1 MRAVALVA
9 IAAVLALSACQRE
22 TLTDEQ
28 KKVIQSLSIDRLAP
42 LPADPTNAVADEPR
56 AAALGATLFN
66 DTSFSRDGRVA
77 CGTCHVAEK
86 QFQDQLPLGVGV
98 GVTNR
103 RTMPLTGVAWSPWL
117 FWDGRK
123 DSLWSQALG
132 PVESQVEHGVT
143 RVFVARRIAEAYRP
157 RYESLFG
164 PMPDLSATPA
174 SAGPFGTNAEKAA
187 WTSMSEADREAVN
200 RVYAN
205 FGKAI
210 AAFERSLVFPETRF
224 DRYAKA
230 LASGRPMTAEAALE
244 ADELEGFKLF
254 VSKGRCINC
263 HNGPRFT
270 DDHFH
275 NTGIP
280 PADDLPDD
288 TGRADGA
295 KLVAADEFNC
305 LGRYSDG
312 KESDCGE
319 LKFMV
324 RQGEELVRAF
334 KTPSLRGVAGRPPY
348 MHAGQ
353 IGSLEAALQHYSAA
367 PPAPAGHS
375 ELEAANFTTEEK
387 AALIA
392 FLKTLGK

>member
-1 MRAVALVA
+1 MRFLALVA
-9 IAAVLALSACQRE
+9 IVLALAGCQRDG
-22 TLTDEQ
+22 LTEEQ
-28 KKVIQSLSIDRLAP
+28 KKIAQSLSLDALPP
-42 LPADPTNAVADEPR
+42 LPTDPTNAVADEPR

-98 GVTNR
+98 GITNR

-132 PVESQVEHGVT
+132 PVESLVEHGVT
-143 RVFVARRIAEAYRP
+143 RAFVAHRLAGAYRP

-164 PMPDLSATPA
+164 PMPDLATVPP
-174 SAGPFGTNAEKAA
+174 SAGPYGTDEEKAA
-187 WTSMSEADREAVN
+187 WTAMAEGDREAVN

-224 DRYAKA
+224 DRYARA
-230 LASGRPMTAEAALE
+230 LASGRPMTAEAAFDS
-244 ADELEGFKLF
+244 DEIEGLKLF
-254 VSKGRCINC
+254 IGKGRCINC
-263 HNGPRFT
+263 HNGPRFA

-275 NTGIP
+275 NTGVP
-280 PADDLPDD
+280 PAPDLPDD
-288 TGRADGA
+288 TGRAEGV
-295 KLVAADEFNC
+295 KLVATDEFNC

-312 KESDCGE
+312 NENDCGE

-324 RQGEELVRAF
+324 REGEELMRAF
-334 KTPSLRGVAGRPPY
+334 KTPSLRGVASRPPY

-353 IGSLEAALQHYSAA
+353 IATLEAALQHYSTA
-367 PPAPAGHS
+367 PAAPAGHS
-375 ELEAANFTTEEK
+375 ELEPANFTTEEK

-392 FLKTLGK
+392 FLKTLGE